1 MRPRGRRETL
11 LMWGP
16 MATFQGRVAAQQPDK
31 GLSPVK
37 SRTFP
42 TYPSPAGPP
51 AMQPASLTQPAPH
64 SAPDDADA
72 SPDLVYGPD
81 DRPAPPVAFVAALQ
95 HLLAILVPIVTPGL
109 LICQALGVSSRD
121 TTLIVSMSLVISGI
135 ATYVQCKRF
144 GPLGAGLLIV
154 QGTSF
159 NFVGPLIAGGSVM
172 VKQGTP
178 VEAVMAAIF
187 GVVIAGSFVEMGISR
202 ILPFVKRLIT
212 PLVTGIVV
220 LLIGLTLIKVGLIS
234 MGGGFGAMA
243 NGTFASAEN
252 LTLSGLV
259 LGTIIL
265 LNRVPV
271 VWIRSTALVLALAVG
286 YIAAAYMGRLD
297 FTGAREAALFQVP
310 VPLHFGLGFSW
321 ALFVP
326 MLIIY
331 LVTSLEAIGDVT
343 ATSKVSKQPVE
354 GPLWMQRIK
363 GGVLVNGANSLL
375 AGVFNTF
382 PSSVFAQNNGVIQL
396 TGIASRHVGVWIAG
410 MLILLGLFPVVAGVL
425 QAVPEPV
432 LGGAAMV
439 MFGAVA
445 ASGINI
451 LAGIQLDRR
460 ALLII
465 AVSLA
470 LGLGVSQVPEI
481 LSHLPH
487 SVKSVLESGVA
498 TGGICALVM
507 NWFLPEKK

>member
-1 MRPRGRRETL
+1 
-11 LMWGP
+11 
-16 MATFQGRVAAQQPDK
+16 
-31 GLSPVK
+31 
-37 SRTFP
+37 
-42 TYPSPAGPP
+42 
-51 AMQPASLTQPAPH
+51 MQPAS
-64 SAPDDADA
+64 SASHGADA
-72 SPDLVYGPD
+72 AEAARDLVYGPN
-81 DRPAPPVAFVAALQ
+81 DRPAPMVAFVAALQ
-95 HLLAILVPIVTPGL
+95 HLLAIIVPVVTPGL

-135 ATYVQCKRF
+135 ATFVQCKRF

-159 NFVGPLIAGGSVM
+159 NFVGPLIAGGSLM

-178 VEAVMAAIF
+178 VETVMAAIF
-187 GVVIAGSFVEMGISR
+187 GVVIAGSFVEVGVSR

-234 MGGGFGAMA
+234 MGGGYGAMA
-243 NGTFASAEN
+243 KGTFASAEN

-271 VWIRSTALVLALAVG
+271 VWVRSTALVIALAIG
-286 YIAAAYMGRLD
+286 YLAAAFLGRLD
-297 FTGAREAALFQVP
+297 FTGMHQAALFQVP
-310 VPLHFGLGFSW
+310 TPLHFGIGFSW

-343 ATSKVSKQPVE
+343 ATSKISNEPVE
-354 GPLWMQRIK
+354 GPVWMQRIK

-382 PSSVFAQNNGVIQL
+382 PSSVFAQNNGVIQI
-396 TGIASRHVGVWIAG
+396 TGVASRHVGIWIAG
-410 MLILLGLFPVVAGVL
+410 MLVVLGLFPVVAGVL

-451 LAGIQLDRR
+451 LAGVHLDRR

-470 LGLGVSQVPEI
+470 LGLGVSQVPDI
-481 LSHLPH
+481 LNSLPH
-487 SVKSVLESGVA
+487 ALKNVLESGVA

>member
-1 MRPRGRRETL
+1 MH
-11 LMWGP
+11 
-16 MATFQGRVAAQQPDK
+16 
-31 GLSPVK
+31 
-37 SRTFP
+37 
-42 TYPSPAGPP
+42 PASS
-51 AMQPASLTQPAPH
+51 AQPAAH
-64 SAPDDADA
+64 GADA
-72 SPDLVYGPD
+72 ADSARDLVYGPN
-81 DRPAPPVAFVAALQ
+81 DRPAPMVAFVAALQ
-95 HLLAILVPIVTPGL
+95 HLLAIIVPIVTPGL

-135 ATYVQCKRF
+135 ATFVQCKRF

-159 NFVGPLIAGGSVM
+159 NFVGPLIAGGSLM

-178 VEAVMAAIF
+178 VETVMAAIF
-187 GVVIAGSFVEMGISR
+187 GVVIAGSFVEMGVSR

-234 MGGGFGAMA
+234 MGGGYGAMA
-243 NGTFASAEN
+243 KGTFASAEN

-265 LNRVPV
+265 LNRVPI
-271 VWIRSTALVLALAVG
+271 VWVRSTALVIALVIG
-286 YIAAAYMGRLD
+286 YLAAAFLGRLD
-297 FTGAREAALFQVP
+297 FTGMHQAALFQVP
-310 VPLHFGLGFSW
+310 TPLHFGIGFSW

-343 ATSKVSKQPVE
+343 ATSKISNEPVE
-354 GPLWMQRIK
+354 GPVWMQRIK

-382 PSSVFAQNNGVIQL
+382 PSSVFAQNNGVIQI
-396 TGIASRHVGVWIAG
+396 TGVASRYVGIWIAG
-410 MLILLGLFPVVAGVL
+410 MLVVLGLFPVVAGVL

-451 LAGIQLDRR
+451 LAGVHLDRR

-470 LGLGVSQVPEI
+470 LGLGVSQVPDI
-481 LSHLPH
+481 LNSLPH
-487 SVKSVLESGVA
+487 ALKNVLESGVA

>member
-1 MRPRGRRETL
+1 MP
-11 LMWGP
+11 
-16 MATFQGRVAAQQPDK
+16 
-31 GLSPVK
+31 
-37 SRTFP
+37 
-42 TYPSPAGPP
+42 
-51 AMQPASLTQPAPH
+51 
-64 SAPDDADA
+64 SAPAHHGADDA
-72 SPDLVYGPD
+72 PVHDLVYGPN
-81 DRPAPPVAFVAALQ
+81 DRPSPAVAFVAALQ

-109 LICQALGVSSRD
+109 LICQALNVPTRD

-135 ATYVQCKRF
+135 ATFLQCRRF

-159 NFVGPLIAGGSVM
+159 NFVGPLIAGGSLM

-178 VEAVMAAIF
+178 VETVMAAIF
-187 GVVIAGSFVEMGISR
+187 GVVIAGSFVEMAVSR
-202 ILPFVKRLIT
+202 ILPFIKRLIT

-220 LLIGLTLIKVGLIS
+220 LLIGLTLIKVGLVS
-234 MGGGFGAMA
+234 MGGGYGAMA
-243 NGTFASAEN
+243 KDTFASAQN
-252 LTLSGLV
+252 LTLSCVV
-259 LGTIIL
+259 LGTIVV
-265 LNRVPV
+265 LNRVPI
-271 VWIRSTALVLALAVG
+271 VWVRSTALVIALAIG
-286 YIAAAYMGRLD
+286 YLAAAAMGRLD

-310 VPLHFGLGFSW
+310 TPLHFGIGFSW
-321 ALFVP
+321 SLFVP

-331 LVTSLEAIGDVT
+331 VVTSLEAIGDVT
-343 ATSKVSKQPVE
+343 ATSKVSREPVE

-410 MLILLGLFPVVAGVL
+410 MLVVLGLFPTVAGVL

-451 LAGIQLDRR
+451 LAGVKLDRR

-481 LSHLPH
+481 LTNLPH
-487 SVKSVLESGVA
+487 ALKNVLASGVA
-498 TGGICALVM
+498 TGGLCALLM
-507 NWFLPEKK
+507 NWFLPERK

>member
-1 MRPRGRRETL
+1 
-11 LMWGP
+11 
-16 MATFQGRVAAQQPDK
+16 
-31 GLSPVK
+31 
-37 SRTFP
+37 
-42 TYPSPAGPP
+42 
-51 AMQPASLTQPAPH
+51 MQPAS
-64 SAPDDADA
+64 SAPSASHGADA
-72 SPDLVYGPD
+72 ADAARDLVYGPN
-81 DRPAPPVAFVAALQ
+81 DRPAPMVAFVAALQ
-95 HLLAILVPIVTPGL
+95 HLLAIIVPIVTPGL

-135 ATYVQCKRF
+135 ATFVQCKRF

-159 NFVGPLIAGGSVM
+159 NFVGPLIAGGSLM

-178 VEAVMAAIF
+178 VETVMAAIF
-187 GVVIAGSFVEMGISR
+187 GVVIAGSFIEMGVSR

-234 MGGGFGAMA
+234 MGGGYGAMA
-243 NGTFASAEN
+243 KGTFASAEN

-271 VWIRSTALVLALAVG
+271 VWVRSTALVIALAIG
-286 YIAAAYMGRLD
+286 YLAAAFLGRLD
-297 FTGAREAALFQVP
+297 FTGMHQAALFQVP
-310 VPLHFGLGFSW
+310 TPLHFGIGFSW

-343 ATSKVSKQPVE
+343 ATSKISNEPVE
-354 GPLWMQRIK
+354 GPVWMQRIK

-382 PSSVFAQNNGVIQL
+382 PSSVFAQNNGVIQI
-396 TGIASRHVGVWIAG
+396 TGVASRHVGIWIAA
-410 MLILLGLFPVVAGVL
+410 MLVVLGLFPVVAGVL

-451 LAGIQLDRR
+451 LAGVHLDRR

-470 LGLGVSQVPEI
+470 LGLGVSQVPDI
-481 LSHLPH
+481 LNSLPH
-487 SVKSVLESGVA
+487 ALKNVLESGVA

-507 NWFLPEKK
+507 NWFLPERK

>member
-1 MRPRGRRETL
+1 
-11 LMWGP
+11 
-16 MATFQGRVAAQQPDK
+16 
-31 GLSPVK
+31 
-37 SRTFP
+37 
-42 TYPSPAGPP
+42 
-51 AMQPASLTQPAPH
+51 MQPAS
-64 SAPDDADA
+64 SAQSASHGADDAE
-72 SPDLVYGPD
+72 SSRDLVYGPN
-81 DRPAPPVAFVAALQ
+81 DRPAPMVAFVAAVQ
-95 HLLAILVPIVTPGL
+95 HLLAIIVPIVTPGL

-135 ATYVQCKRF
+135 ATFVQCKRF

-178 VEAVMAAIF
+178 VETVMAAIF
-187 GVVIAGSFVEMGISR
+187 GVVIAGSFVEMGVSR

-234 MGGGFGAMA
+234 MGGGYGAMA
-243 NGTFASAEN
+243 NGTFASAQN
-252 LTLSGLV
+252 LTLSCLV

-265 LNRVPV
+265 LNRVPI
-271 VWIRSTALVLALAVG
+271 VWVRSTALVIALVIG
-286 YIAAAYMGRLD
+286 YLAAAFLGRLD
-297 FTGAREAALFQVP
+297 FTGMHQAALFQIP
-310 VPLHFGLGFSW
+310 TPLHFGIGFSW
-321 ALFVP
+321 SLFIP

-343 ATSKVSKQPVE
+343 ATSKISKEPVE
-354 GPLWMQRIK
+354 GPVWMQRIK

-382 PSSVFAQNNGVIQL
+382 PSSVFAQNNGVIQI
-396 TGIASRHVGVWIAG
+396 TGVASRYVGIWIAG
-410 MLILLGLFPVVAGVL
+410 MLVVLGLFPVVAGAL

-451 LAGIQLDRR
+451 LAGIHLDRR

-470 LGLGVSQVPEI
+470 LGLGVSQVPDI
-481 LSHLPH
+481 LNSLPH
-487 SVKSVLESGVA
+487 ALKNVLESGVA
-498 TGGICALVM
+498 TGGVCALVM

>member
-1 MRPRGRRETL
+1 
-11 LMWGP
+11 
-16 MATFQGRVAAQQPDK
+16 
-31 GLSPVK
+31 
-37 SRTFP
+37 
-42 TYPSPAGPP
+42 
-51 AMQPASLTQPAPH
+51 MQPASPAQPAAH
-64 SAPDDADA
+64 GADA
-72 SPDLVYGPD
+72 ADSARDLVYGPN
-81 DRPAPPVAFVAALQ
+81 DRPAPMVAFVAALQ
-95 HLLAILVPIVTPGL
+95 HLLAIIVPIVTPGL

-135 ATYVQCKRF
+135 ATFVQCKRF

-159 NFVGPLIAGGSVM
+159 NFVGPLIAGGSLM

-178 VEAVMAAIF
+178 VETVMAAIF
-187 GVVIAGSFVEMGISR
+187 GVVIAGSFVEMGVSR

-234 MGGGFGAMA
+234 MGGGYGAMA
-243 NGTFASAEN
+243 KGTFASAEN

-265 LNRVPV
+265 LNRVPI
-271 VWIRSTALVLALAVG
+271 VWVRSTALVIALVIG
-286 YIAAAYMGRLD
+286 YLAAAFLGRLD
-297 FTGAREAALFQVP
+297 FTGMHQAALFQVP
-310 VPLHFGLGFSW
+310 TPLHFGIGFSW
-321 ALFVP
+321 SLFVP

-343 ATSKVSKQPVE
+343 ATSKISNEPVE
-354 GPLWMQRIK
+354 GPAWMQRIK

-382 PSSVFAQNNGVIQL
+382 PSSVFAQNNGVIQI
-396 TGIASRHVGVWIAG
+396 TGVASRYVGIWIAG
-410 MLILLGLFPVVAGVL
+410 MLVVLGLFPVVAGVL

-451 LAGIQLDRR
+451 LSGVHLDRR

-470 LGLGVSQVPEI
+470 LGLGVSQVPDI
-481 LSHLPH
+481 LNSLPH
-487 SVKSVLESGVA
+487 ALKNVLESGVA

>member
-1 MRPRGRRETL
+1 MIACVT
-11 LMWGP
+11 
-16 MATFQGRVAAQQPDK
+16 
-31 GLSPVK
+31 
-37 SRTFP
+37 
-42 TYPSPAGPP
+42 
-51 AMQPASLTQPAPH
+51 
-64 SAPDDADA
+64 
-72 SPDLVYGPD
+72 
-81 DRPAPPVAFVAALQ
+81 ALQ

-135 ATYVQCKRF
+135 ATFVQCRRF

-159 NFVGPLIAGGSVM
+159 NFVGPLIAGGSLM

-178 VEAVMAAIF
+178 VETVMAAIF
-187 GVVIAGSFVEMGISR
+187 GVVIAGSFVEMAVSR

-212 PLVTGIVV
+212 PLVTGVVV
-220 LLIGLTLIKVGLIS
+220 LLIGLTLIKVGLVS
-234 MGGGFGAMA
+234 MGGGYGAIAKGSFG
-243 NGTFASAEN
+243 SAQN

-259 LGTIIL
+259 LGAIIV
-265 LNRVPV
+265 LNRVPI
-271 VWIRSTALVLALAVG
+271 VWVRSTALVIALAIG
-286 YIAAAYMGRLD
+286 YLAAAAMGRLD
-297 FTGAREAALFQVP
+297 FTGAREAALFQIP
-310 VPLHFGLGFSW
+310 TPLHFGLGFSW

-343 ATSKVSKQPVE
+343 ATSKISRQPVE
-354 GPLWMQRIK
+354 GPLWMRRIK

-396 TGIASRHVGVWIAG
+396 TGIASRHVGIWIAG
-410 MLILLGLFPVVAGVL
+410 MLVLLGLFPVVAGVL

-451 LAGIQLDRR
+451 LAGIRLDRR

-481 LSHLPH
+481 LTNLPH
-487 SVKSVLESGVA
+487 ALGNVLESGVA

-507 NWFLPEKK
+507 NWFLPEKQ